1 MADTA
6 TPFRRTLIVVGLA
19 LIVPFIV
26 YETLLFS
33 AAIPPLGQEQGG
45 AIVESLI
52 LYAFVGGIATIVGG
66 FALAFFVAKRGTI
79 DVDQIIRDFAAN
91 QGTLDAIARL
101 AELED
106 SNAFHAAVLALVG
119 QSKDPSAPRGINR
132 AIELLRQ
139 GETGAAESALAE
151 ILDRRLAERSTASQ
165 EAAEAARHL
174 GALAYLSDTAKA
186 IEAYRTAT
194 ELDPDDTWSWIYL
207 GRLYRRAGNLAAS
220 EQAFQ
225 KARQAAEGA
234 DNARDIM
241 VADNDLGDVRIARG
255 DLAGAVAAYEAALAV
270 AEKLAAQDPSN
281 SGWQRDLSVSFNKIG
296 DVQSARGNLDAAL
309 KAYQD
314 SHAIFEKLAAQDPG
328 NADWQRD
335 LIVSHWRLADLAEQR
350 REEAGARRHW
360 QAALAIAKELGT
372 SGRLAPPD
380 AYFVEAIEA
389 KLVQLGQDSP

>member
-1 MADTA
+1 MGAMADTA

-106 SNAFHAAVLALVG
+106 SNAFHAAVVALVG

-174 GALAYLSDTAKA
+174 GALAYFSDTAKA

-270 AEKLAAQDPSN
+270 AEKLAAQDPTN
-281 SGWQRDLSVSFNKIG
+281 SGSQRGLSVSFDRIG
-296 DVQSARGNLDAAL
+296 DMQIARGDLEAVEARQRFEAAL
-309 KAYQD
+309 NVAM
-314 SHAIFEKLAAQDPG
+314 
-328 NADWQRD
+328 D
-335 LIVSHWRLADLAEQR
+335 LH
-350 REEAGARRHW
+350 G
-360 QAALAIAKELGT
+360 
-372 SGRLAPPD
+372 SGRLAPRD
-380 AYFVEAIEA
+380 VWMVAHLEARLA
-389 KLVQLGQDSP
+389 ALSRLGSTD